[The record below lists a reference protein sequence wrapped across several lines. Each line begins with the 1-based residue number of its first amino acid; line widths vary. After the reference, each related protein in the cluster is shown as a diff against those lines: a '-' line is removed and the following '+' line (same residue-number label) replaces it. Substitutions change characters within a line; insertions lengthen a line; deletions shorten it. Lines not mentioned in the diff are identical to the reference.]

1 MTPFNKLYLLLLIPS
16 SFCFFLSFFSSR
28 LTAMMDIL
36 SLFVGYTFVFVV
48 GCAMYFYSDA
58 PLFNT
63 GLLGS
68 IKNGICQVCACAD
81 SYGMVYVDVLHVA
94 VCAILCCSLL

>member
-1 MTPFNKLYLLLLIPS
+1 
-16 SFCFFLSFFSSR
+16 
-28 LTAMMDIL
+28 MMDIL

-48 GCAMYFYSDA
+48 GCALYFYSDA

-68 IKNGICQVCACAD
+68 IKNGICQVCACAG
-81 SYGMVYVDVLHVA
+81 SYGMVYVDVLRVA
-94 VCAILCCSLL
+94 LCAIL